1 MIRRSSIRVTCLR
14 CRHEG
19 SIAAAA
25 LEHFGLSASAPI
37 SAFVKRLRCKKCG
50 SGSVAAKRVGFE
62 VASASIKRRAG
73 SR

>member
-1 MIRRSSIRVTCLR
+1 MTRRSSIRVRCLR

-19 SIAAAA
+19 SMAAAA

-37 SAFVKRLRCKKCG
+37 SAFVKRLRCSKCG
-50 SGSVAAKRVGFE
+50 SGSVAAKRTRSDLL
-62 VASASIKRRAG
+62 SAPNKLRAR